1 VPPARFDRGAR
12 RLALWGLTTV
22 STVVLLFS
30 YRTSTSSA
38 LPPAAGTART
48 GATTAAAGS
57 PNGTASSVPST
68 SSGPETGASSTSK
81 TGPSTYTGTV
91 TGTEADT
98 RWGPVQVKVTLAS
111 GKITAV
117 DVVEEPDSNG
127 RDQEINAD
135 AVPQLVQET
144 LQAQN
149 AQIDM
154 ISGATYTS
162 QGYIQ
167 SLQAALD
174 QAGVA

>member
-1 VPPARFDRGAR
+1 MPPAGFDRGAR
-12 RLALWGLTTV
+12 RIALWGLTTV

-38 LPPAAGTART
+38 LPTA
-48 GATTAAAGS
+48 TAAAPTTPTAGTTTSGS
-57 PNGTASSVPST
+57 TPTTGGTSAAKS
-68 SSGPETGASSTSK
+68 
-81 TGPSTYTGTV
+81 STYTGTV
-91 TGTEADT
+91 TGTAADT

-117 DVVEEPDSNG
+117 DMVQEPDSND
-127 RDQEINAD
+127 RDQEINAE
-135 AVPQLVQET
+135 AVPQLVSET

-154 ISGATYTS
+154 VSGATYTS
-162 QGYIQ
+162 EGYVQ
-167 SLQAALD
+167 SLQSALD

>member
-1 VPPARFDRGAR
+1 MVSPTMPPARFDRGAR

-30 YRTSTSSA
+30 YRTSTSSQ
-38 LPPAAGTART
+38 LPAVAGTTDTPTT
-48 GATTAAAGS
+48 GATTAPATAA
-57 PNGTASSVPST
+57 TAAT
-68 SSGPETGASSTSK
+68 SAAKAT
-81 TGPSTYTGTV
+81 STYTGSV
-91 TGTEADT
+91 TGTAADT

-117 DVVEEPDSNG
+117 DVVEVPDSNG

-144 LQAQN
+144 LQAQS

-154 ISGATYTS
+154 VSGATYTS
-162 QGYIQ
+162 DGYVT
-167 SLQAALD
+167 SLQSALD

>member
-1 VPPARFDRGAR
+1 MVSPTMPPARFDRGAR

-30 YRTSTSSA
+30 YRTSTSSQ
-38 LPPAAGTART
+38 LPAVAGTTETPTT
-48 GATTAAAGS
+48 GATTAPATAA
-57 PNGTASSVPST
+57 TAAT
-68 SSGPETGASSTSK
+68 SAAKAT
-81 TGPSTYTGTV
+81 STYTGSV
-91 TGTEADT
+91 TGTAADT

-117 DVVEEPDSNG
+117 DVVEVPDSNG

-144 LQAQN
+144 LQAQS

-154 ISGATYTS
+154 VSGATYTS
-162 QGYIQ
+162 DGYVT
-167 SLQAALD
+167 SLQSALD

>member
-1 VPPARFDRGAR
+1 MPPVRFDRGAR

-30 YRTSTSSA
+30 YRTSTSSTMPTA
-38 LPPAAGTART
+38 APTSPAAGTTTSTTTAGT
-48 GATTAAAGS
+48 TTAGTTTAAAKA
-57 PNGTASSVPST
+57 T
-68 SSGPETGASSTSK
+68 
-81 TGPSTYTGTV
+81 STYTGTV
-91 TGTEADT
+91 TGTAADT
-98 RWGPVQVKVTLAS
+98 RWGPVQVKVTLA
-111 GKITAV
+111 GGRITTV
-117 DVVEEPDSNG
+117 DVVEEPDSNH

-154 ISGATYTS
+154 VSGATYTS
-162 QGYIQ
+162 QGYVT
-167 SLQAALD
+167 SLQSALD

>member
-1 VPPARFDRGAR
+1 MLPAGFDRGAR
-12 RLALWGLTTV
+12 RIALWGLTTV
-22 STVVLLFS
+22 STLVLLFS

-38 LPPAAGTART
+38 LPTAAPAPTSGSTTSGTTISTPAAK
-48 GATTAAAGS
+48 
-57 PNGTASSVPST
+57 N
-68 SSGPETGASSTSK
+68 
-81 TGPSTYTGTV
+81 STYSGTV
-91 TGTEADT
+91 TGSAADT

-127 RDQEINAD
+127 HDQEINAE
-135 AVPQLVQET
+135 AVPQLVSET
-144 LQAQN
+144 MQAQS

-162 QGYIQ
+162 EGYVQ
-167 SLQAALD
+167 SLQSALD

>member
-1 VPPARFDRGAR
+1 MPPARFDRGAR

-38 LPPAAGTART
+38 LPAATPTSPTTTTTPSTA
-48 GATTAAAGS
+48 GATSAA
-57 PNGTASSVPST
+57 
-68 SSGPETGASSTSK
+68 K
-81 TGPSTYTGTV
+81 TTSTYTGTV
-91 TGTEADT
+91 TGTPADT
-98 RWGPVQVKVTLAS
+98 RWGPVQVKVTLAA
-111 GKITAV
+111 GRITAV

-135 AVPQLVQET
+135 AVPQLVTET
-144 LQAQN
+144 ITAQS

-154 ISGATYTS
+154 VSGATYTS
-162 QGYIQ
+162 QGYVT
-167 SLQAALD
+167 SLQSALD

>member
-1 VPPARFDRGAR
+1 MPSAGFDRGAR
-12 RLALWGLTTV
+12 RIALWGLTTV

-38 LPPAAGTART
+38 LPTA
-48 GATTAAAGS
+48 TAAAPTTRTAGTTTSGS
-57 PNGTASSVPST
+57 TPTTSGTSA
-68 SSGPETGASSTSK
+68 AK
-81 TGPSTYTGTV
+81 RSTYTGTV
-91 TGTEADT
+91 TGTAADT

-117 DVVEEPDSNG
+117 DVVQEPDSNN

-135 AVPQLVQET
+135 AVPQLVSET

-154 ISGATYTS
+154 VSGATYTS
-162 QGYIQ
+162 QGYVQ
-167 SLQAALD
+167 SLQSALD

>member
-1 VPPARFDRGAR
+1 MVSPTMPPARFDRGAR

-22 STVVLLFS
+22 STVVLLLS
-30 YRTSTSSA
+30 YRTSTSSQ
-38 LPPAAGTART
+38 LPAVAGTTETPTT
-48 GATTAAAGS
+48 GATTAPATAA
-57 PNGTASSVPST
+57 T
-68 SSGPETGASSTSK
+68 SAAKAT
-81 TGPSTYTGTV
+81 STYTGTV
-91 TGTEADT
+91 TGTAADT
-98 RWGPVQVKVTLAS
+98 RWGPVQVKVTLAA

-117 DVVEEPDSNG
+117 DVVEVPDSND

-154 ISGATYTS
+154 VSGATYTS
-162 QGYIQ
+162 DGYVT
-167 SLQAALD
+167 SLQSALD